1 VITAPSGKYF
11 YENGRRFSN
20 LYFSREMI
28 ELVGYGTDTTF
39 YGWVVVKR
47 VDFMTEK
54 AYGMENRCIM
64 MGRILG
70 RTTSDGTK
78 VSGKG
83 YRFDGNSVNAPTVG
97 LSRQTDGV
105 YKLTIPTSWNL
116 TEDSI
121 QVQVTP
127 IGYIKDG
134 SNMLLNASVRSFE
147 KTNGVISAI
156 IFQLSDDQTTNDGDL
171 FFAIYNMEQYLQWMA
186 T

>member
-1 VITAPSGKYF
+1 MITAPSGKYF

-78 VSGKG
+78 GVKCHGP
-83 YRFDGNSVNAPTVG
+83 YRP
-97 LSRQTDGV
+97 
-105 YKLTIPTSWNL
+105 
-116 TEDSI
+116 
-121 QVQVTP
+121 
-127 IGYIKDG
+127 
-134 SNMLLNASVRSFE
+134 
-147 KTNGVISAI
+147 
-156 IFQLSDDQTTNDGDL
+156 
-171 FFAIYNMEQYLQWMA
+171 
-186 T
+186 